1 MLEGM
6 FPARD
11 FQTVVKP
18 LIDDMLGQEVTL
30 DMLFHNS
37 EHQATHFRYGVK
49 RSQQVDTAI
58 CDVMRGGVTR
68 AV

>member
-1 MLEGM
+1 MLDGS

-11 FQTVVKP
+11 FHTVVKP
-18 LIDDMLGQEVTL
+18 LIDAMLGQEVTF

-49 RSQQVDTAI
+49 RSQQVTAS
-58 CDVMRGGVTR
+58 CFSFLPV
-68 AV
+68 ASSCP